1 MIGSQRPRGRDW
13 ITFPLF
19 RFEILVV
26 MPMEHRL
33 RARRQIA
40 ASDLDR
46 GDAHYLSGAGRP
58 DRPDT
63 RGSAACADSL
73 EAADRRVDD
82 RHSAV
87 GCEPAGI
94 AALPNW
100 GVKNYVDLDYVLAK
114 RIGAKGL
121 WSDLYAV
128 APRSLGTKP
137 YVAELAAIIR
147 AKCASQLNRIE
158 LL

>member
-1 MIGSQRPRGRDW
+1 
-13 ITFPLF
+13 
-19 RFEILVV
+19 
-26 MPMEHRL
+26 MEHRL

-40 ASDLDR
+40 ASDLDGETLITYPVPEDR
-46 GDAHYLSGAGRP
+46 IDLIREVLRP
-58 DRPDT
+58 ARI
-63 RGSAACADSL
+63 RL
-73 EAADRRVDD
+73 KRRTAELTIAILQLVAS
-82 RHSAV
+82 RR
-87 GCEPAGI
+87 GI

-128 APRSLGTKP
+128 APRSLVTKP

-147 AKCASQLNRIE
+147 AKCASQLDRIE